1 MMFTL
6 QMFLKMHTP
15 SKVFFSLVI
24 ATASVALLQSSAQAQ
39 ALFCS
44 PTTKNPLKGF
54 IEPTGGVG
62 PLTSAHTGD
71 YLYAD
76 DVAAP
81 MGTPVKMMRAGTV
94 VYTQDGF
101 PDTGGGASNFQRT
114 NLVNVRYDD
123 GPDCGSIQGDRKYY
137 SLYLHLKKGSVR
149 VKKGDRI
156 SAGTVI
162 GEVGNSGWS
171 TGAHLH
177 VEVNLSTGPRWWD
190 RKTVPYIW
198 TSGRNK

>member
-1 MMFTL
+1 MV
-6 QMFLKMHTP
+6 
-15 SKVFFSLVI
+15 S
-24 ATASVALLQSSAQAQ
+24 
-39 ALFCS
+39 
-44 PTTKNPLKGF
+44 
-54 IEPTGGVG
+54 
-62 PLTSAHTGD
+62 
-71 YLYAD
+71 
-76 DVAAP
+76 
-81 MGTPVKMMRAGTV
+81 R
-94 VYTQDGF
+94 TQVEVRGE
-101 PDTGGGASNFQRT
+101 SNFQQT

-123 GPDCGSIQGDRKYY
+123 GPDCGSINGDKKYY

-177 VEVNLSTGPRWWD
+177 VEVNLSTGSRWWD